1 MSERMLLT
9 NMPVSGTEVLV
20 CAILDESGHLQDF
33 FLYPPSD
40 PAPQPGEIY
49 AGKIDRLH
57 RQTDGAFVRL
67 GKNQIAYLPLRGRN
81 DCKAYVMKTRRQE
94 GALLREGDEL
104 LVQVD
109 VSAQKSKLPRVD
121 GELNL
126 PGRYLA
132 ITTRDPGWHFS
143 KKLSRE
149 TQQRIRA
156 DLAGFPGDSFG
167 MIVRT
172 NAAEA
177 SAELLQGDYHALR
190 NRMRRILEEG
200 TAVQTGTCLYRP
212 AAEWLHLLDRIT
224 FEKTTVIETDRPELL
239 DVLREALEEFDNR
252 PSCLLYQNPDLP
264 LYQMYRLPRK
274 LEQLTTKRVYL
285 KSGGSLV
292 IEPTEAFVSVDV
304 NSGKFSGKRSREE
317 MAYQVNLEAA
327 RELLR
332 QLRLRQ
338 LSGTI
343 LVDFINMEDGAA
355 RQALMKQLGEMA
367 AADPVKTIA
376 VDMTAL
382 GIAELTREKR
392 YPSLLEQLHKLRR
405 H

>member
-1 MSERMLLT
+1 
-9 NMPVSGTEVLV
+9 MPVSGTEVLV